1 MYYTRMSGFAFLR
14 FLTNGLLTEE
24 EKRDKETIIT
34 LTEEVLH
41 AQGIE
46 CDASIAKIS
55 EKQLEEIL
63 ERVRQLRRRRRKEE
77 SAASTE
83 VIQHNYG

>member
-1 MYYTRMSGFAFLR
+1 MYYRRMSGFAFLR

-24 EKRDKETIIT
+24 EKRDKETIIM

-77 SAASTE
+77 SAASNE